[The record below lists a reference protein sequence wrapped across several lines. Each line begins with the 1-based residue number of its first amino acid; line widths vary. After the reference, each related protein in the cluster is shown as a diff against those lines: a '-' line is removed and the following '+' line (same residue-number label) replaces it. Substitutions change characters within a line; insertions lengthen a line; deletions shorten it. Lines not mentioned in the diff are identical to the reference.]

1 MVPLCTK
8 QGVYGAIGSVDER
21 QVVPIL
27 GGSSKFCKRP
37 VGSLAREVVN
47 EAELGPYMEGVRR
60 IGGVFVSGRIFAV
73 NIAKIRRIV
82 GIT

>member
-1 MVPLCTK
+1 M
-8 QGVYGAIGSVDER
+8 YGAIGSVDER
-21 QVVPIL
+21 HVVPIL
-27 GGSSKFCKRP
+27 GGSSKFFKKP
-37 VGSLAREVVN
+37 IGSLARELVN
-47 EAELGPYMEGVRR
+47 EALLGPYMEGVSR

>member
-1 MVPLCTK
+1 M
-8 QGVYGAIGSVDER
+8 YGAIGSVDER

-27 GGSSKFCKRP
+27 GGSSKFFKKP
-37 VGSLAREVVN
+37 IGSLACELVN

>member
-1 MVPLCTK
+1 M
-8 QGVYGAIGSVDER
+8 YGAIESVDER

-27 GGSSKFCKRP
+27 GGSSKFFKRL
-37 VGSLAREVVN
+37 VGSFARELVN

>member
-1 MVPLCTK
+1 M
-8 QGVYGAIGSVDER
+8 YGAIGSVDER

-27 GGSSKFCKRP
+27 GGSSMFCKRS
-37 VGSLAREVVN
+37 VVSLALELVN
-47 EAELGPYMEGVRR
+47 EAELGPYIEGVRR